1 MTLNEFFK
9 DLPDS
14 RRSQGH
20 RYALSDVL
28 WMIFLGIS
36 CGYVGY
42 RSLNKFV
49 KANEEYFTNIFSL
62 KHGVP
67 SHVTIRQIL
76 TDLDKEIVKQKF
88 TQWCKQQDLLALDW
102 ISGDGKSL
110 KSTLNNYTE
119 GSQDFCSIVSMYV
132 QKTGLTY
139 LITDFRNKKVGEA
152 EIVRNLLPSLKD
164 KGVIITLDAL
174 HTQKK
179 QWIP

>member
-1 MTLNEFFK
+1 MTLNELFK
-9 DLPDS
+9 SLPDA
-14 RRSQGH
+14 RRGQGQ
-20 RYALSDVL
+20 RFALPDVL

-42 RSLNKFV
+42 RALSKFA
-49 KANEEYFTNIFSL
+49 KANQAYFTEIFSL

-76 TDLDKEIVKQKF
+76 TDLDKEMVKQQF
-88 TQWCKQQDLLALDW
+88 IEWCKQQDLSPLDW
-102 ISGDGKSL
+102 VSGDGKSL
-110 KSTLNNYTE
+110 KSTLSNSTE
-119 GSQDFCSIVSMYV
+119 SSQDFCAIVSFYV

-139 LITDFRNKKVGEA
+139 SITDFRNKKTSET

-174 HTQKK
+174 HAQKNS
-179 QWIP
+179 

>member
-1 MTLNEFFK
+1 MTLNELFESF
-9 DLPDS
+9 PDT
-14 RRSQGH
+14 RRSQGQ
-20 RYALSDVL
+20 RYSLSDVL

-42 RSLNKFV
+42 RALSKFA
-49 KANEEYFTNIFSL
+49 KANKEYFTEIFSL

-76 TDLDKEIVKQKF
+76 TDLDKDIVKEQF
-88 TQWCKQQDLLALDW
+88 IEWCKQQDLSALDW

-110 KSTLNNYTE
+110 KSTLNNYSE
-119 GSQDFCSIVSMYV
+119 SAQNFCSIVSFYV

-139 LITDFRNKKVGEA
+139 LITDFRNKKTGEA

-174 HTQKK
+174 HAQKK
-179 QWIP
+179 Q

>member
-1 MTLNEFFK
+1 MTLNEFFIS
-9 DLPDS
+9 LPDA
-14 RRSQGH
+14 RRSQGQ
-20 RYALSDVL
+20 RYALADVL

-42 RSLNKFV
+42 RALSKFA
-49 KANEEYFTNIFSL
+49 KANEKYFTEIFSL

-88 TQWCKQQDLLALDW
+88 NQWCNQQDLLPLDW
-102 ISGDGKSL
+102 VSGDGKSL

-119 GSQDFCSIVSMYV
+119 SAQDFCAIVSFYV

-139 LITDFRNKKVGEA
+139 LITDFRNKKTGEA

-174 HTQKK
+174 HAQKK
-179 QWIP
+179 Q

>member
-1 MTLNEFFK
+1 MTLNELFES
-9 DLPDS
+9 LPDA
-14 RRSQGH
+14 RRSQGQ
-20 RYALSDVL
+20 RFALSDVL

-36 CGYVGY
+36 CGYIGY
-42 RSLNKFV
+42 RALNKFV
-49 KANEEYFTNIFSL
+49 KANEGYFTDLFCL

-76 TDLDKEIVKQKF
+76 TDLDKETVKQKF
-88 TQWCKQQDLLALDW
+88 TEWCSQQELSPLDW
-102 ISGDGKSL
+102 VSGDGKSL
-110 KSTLNNYTE
+110 KSTLSKYTQS
-119 GSQDFCSIVSMYV
+119 SQDFCSIVSMYV

-139 LITDFRNKKVGEA
+139 LIADFRNKKIGEA

-164 KGVIITLDAL
+164 KGLIITLDAL